1 MAKDYLKAES
11 EADLEQVCE
20 LSSKESRKQLV
31 EFYEVDDCA
40 AVAEKVEDDEE
51 IAQGIKLL
59 DDVDVDIE
67 IGEVDEKD
75 DSATVKYSEDIEYTG
90 DDEEGFT
97 EIFGE
102 DIKFTTKGT
111 ITLVKEDGD
120 WKVESDETDE

>member
-1 MAKDYLKAES
+1 M
-11 EADLEQVCE
+11 
-20 LSSKESRKQLV
+20 
-31 EFYEVDDCA
+31 DDCS

-90 DDEEGFT
+90 DDDEGFT

-102 DIKFTTKGT
+102 ETKFTTKGT